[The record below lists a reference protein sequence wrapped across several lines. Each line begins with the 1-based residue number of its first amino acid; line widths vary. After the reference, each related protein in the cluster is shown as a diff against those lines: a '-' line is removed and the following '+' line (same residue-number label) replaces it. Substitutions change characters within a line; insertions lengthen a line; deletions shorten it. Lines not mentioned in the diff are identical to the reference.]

1 MNGVVLA
8 LLLFAQG
15 GAVPSAQT
23 GTVSGRV
30 FNMDGSPAARI
41 RVAAQ
46 SMAESPAAAAEAP
59 VLNSIVLTDAQGNYR
74 LEGVTPGRFYIE
86 AGWVDLPTYYPGV
99 ISITEARVVTVAGG
113 AAITGIDFKMGRPA
127 GLTVRGRVKLE
138 AGALMPPNA
147 RVLMTGGGGAITN
160 RNVVPPADG
169 TFAFDS
175 VPPGR
180 YTIGVSPT
188 NGTSPQQIVVSD
200 KDLEIEL
207 VIKPTVVASGRV
219 VVEGGGPRPRINL
232 RFMSGTSSV
241 TTAGVSPTG
250 TFNVQLSP
258 GTYRLE
264 AGGVPSGYKLKSIA
278 AGGMDWIKDEI
289 VVQVGTPLPEFVVT
303 LDVDSPPAWVKVK
316 GRITGGVAPGLNVTL
331 IGANAGEILRADV
344 GSDGTFE
351 FPRVIPG
358 PYTARP
364 EGLRLAAAG
373 LNAAAAALQINVG
386 SGDLD
391 NLEIPLPQTVNVS
404 GRVVVDGN
412 GSLGG
417 RRLGF
422 MISGNGV
429 PGRLVTA
436 LINSDGRFSLILPV
450 GQYSLSWDNQLSNL
464 NGFSVKS
471 LTYGSETVLGKP
483 IKVMTEDAGKE
494 LVVTL
499 ERSGPGGVK
508 VIGRV
513 TNVPGGIAQ
522 VSILGTGFDI
532 GGPNAISTDAS
543 GVFEIPDV
551 PPGSFTLRAF
561 SMAAGIDV
569 SATVNVLPGKDLTGI
584 EIPFPPQHGT
594 DGKIVSDPDNGTPF
608 LPRFWLILAG
618 SRSITAYP
626 KVQADGSFTV
636 RLPLGEWNVNVGGL
650 SPDVTLKAF
659 NYGDKNL
666 LMEKINV
673 VANDT
678 QQLRIG
684 VAPNQAMVKVGGRI
698 ILPSQL
704 RPVDRLMRL
713 NGDAAVETTVNADG
727 TFVFPKVLPA
737 TYTWCCNYGWTS
749 ITIPNR
755 DVADLTLRGISG
767 RIVMEAGTLD
777 TGLYFEANDGRRTSS
792 AASVGPDGSFTLI
805 LAEGSYRFEMSA
817 LPAGT
822 TIKSIRYGALDL
834 SNQIFAFT
842 RDVAIADLT
851 VTIGKRP

>member
-15 GAVPSAQT
+15 GLVPSAQT

-30 FNMDGSPAARI
+30 FNMVGTPAARI

-59 VLNSIVLTDAQGNYR
+59 VLTNIVLTDAQGNYR

-86 AGWVDLPTYYPGV
+86 AGLVDLPTYYPGV
-99 ISITEARVVTVAGG
+99 ISIIEARVVTVVGG

-127 GLTVRGRVKLE
+127 GLTVRGHMKLE
-138 AGALMPPNA
+138 AGATIPPNA
-147 RVLMTGGGGAITN
+147 RVLMTGGSGAVAT
-160 RNVVPPADG
+160 RNVVLPADG
-169 TFAFDS
+169 TFAFEG

-180 YTIGVSPT
+180 YTIGVSPA
-188 NGTSPQQIVVSD
+188 NGTPPQQIVLSD

-207 VIKPTVVASGRV
+207 VIKPTVVANGRV

-232 RFMSGTSSV
+232 RFVSGTSAV
-241 TTAGVSPTG
+241 TTAGVSSTG

-264 AGGVPSGYKLKSIA
+264 AGGVPSGYRLKSITA
-278 AGGMDWIKDEI
+278 DTMDWIKDEI
-289 VVQVGTPLPEFVVT
+289 VVRAGTPLPQFVVA
-303 LDVDSPPAWVKVK
+303 LDVDSPPPWVKVK
-316 GRITGGVAPGLNVTL
+316 GRLTGGVVPGLNVTL

-364 EGLRLAAAG
+364 EGLRLTAAAV
-373 LNAAAAALQINVG
+373 ALQFNVG
-386 SGDLD
+386 SVDLD
-391 NLEIPLPQTVNVS
+391 NLEIALPQTVGVS
-404 GRVVVDGN
+404 GRVLVEGN
-412 GSLGG
+412 GPFGG

-422 MISGNGV
+422 TISGSGV
-429 PGRLVTA
+429 PTRLVTA
-436 LINSDGRFSLILPV
+436 AMSSNGTFSLILPV
-450 GQYSLSWDNQLSNL
+450 GQYSLSWDAQLNNL

-483 IKVMTEDAGKE
+483 IKVAAEDAGKE

-499 ERSGPGGVK
+499 EKSGPGGTK

-513 TNVPGGIAQ
+513 TNLPGGIAQ
-522 VSILGTGFDI
+522 ISILGPGFNI
-532 GGPNAISTDAS
+532 GGPNAISTDAN

-551 PPGSFTLRAF
+551 PPGSFTLRAYATG
-561 SMAAGIDV
+561 MGMDV
-569 SATVNVLPGKDLTGI
+569 STTINVLPGKDLTGI
-584 EIPFPPQHGT
+584 DIPFPTQHGT
-594 DGKIVSDPDNGTPF
+594 DGRIVMDPDNGTTF
-608 LPRFWLILAG
+608 FPRFWLNLTG
-618 SRSITAYP
+618 SRTITTYP
-626 KVQADGSFTV
+626 MGGPSGSFTIG
-636 RLPLGEWNVNVGGL
+636 LPVGEWNVSVGGL
-650 SPDVTLKAF
+650 PSDVTLKSF
-659 NYGDKNL
+659 KYGDKNL

-678 QQLRIG
+678 QQLRMG
-684 VAPNQAMVKVGGRI
+684 VAANQAMVKVAGRI

-713 NGDAAVETTVNADG
+713 TGDTTVETTVNADG
-727 TFVFPKVLPA
+727 TFAFPKVLPNR
-737 TYTWCCNYGWTS
+737 YSWCCNYGWTS
-749 ITIPNR
+749 ITVPNR
-755 DVADLTLRGISG
+755 DVTDLTLRGISG
-767 RIVMEAGTLD
+767 RILMEAGTLD
-777 TGLYFEANDGRRTSS
+777 AGLYFQANDGKGTS

-805 LAEGSYRFEMSA
+805 LAEGSYRFQMSE
-817 LPAGT
+817 LPAGRY
-822 TIKSIRYGALDL
+822 IKSIHYGSMDL
-834 SNQIFAFT
+834 SNQTFDFS

-851 VTIGKRP
+851 VTIGSRP